1 MIVSDSS
8 PIIMLGKQG
17 RLELLKKCFNTVLI
31 PKSVYE
37 EVTKKPQTPESISL
51 EKAIREKWI
60 HVENAAIS
68 KVLET
73 KNIGQAEKEA
83 ISLAEERKAKA
94 LIDDEVAKKFASLL
108 KVEAH
113 GTLYAVYLSY
123 LKGIISKEDAKNIL
137 KTMIKDGFY
146 ISTEVYARFLELVE

>member
-1 MIVSDSS
+1 
-8 PIIMLGKQG
+8 
-17 RLELLKKCFNTVLI
+17 
-31 PKSVYE
+31 
-37 EVTKKPQTPESISL
+37 
-51 EKAIREKWI
+51 KAIREKWI
-60 HVENAAIS
+60 LVENAAIN

-108 KVEAH
+108 KVEIH
-113 GTLYAVYLSY
+113 GTLYAVYLAY
-123 LKGIISKEDAKNIL
+123 TKRMISKEDAKNIL